1 MRLGI
6 MAAAGLVFS
15 FPALAQAFAPA
26 VAQDIMVE
34 SEQADF
40 TIETIASGLEFPWSV
55 AFLPEGG
62 MLVSEREGRL
72 RVITGET
79 LRDAPVTGLPDD
91 LVAVNQ
97 GGLMGLALHPQF
109 AENRYVYFAYAAGTE
124 AANHTALARGR
135 LSEDLTALTD
145 VDVLFRVNFDKARGY
160 HFGGRVH
167 FMDDGTVLLSTGDGG
182 MHRNES
188 QNLANHLGTMIR
200 LNDDGSVPF
209 DNPYVSTRGARPEIY
224 SYGHRNVQG
233 LDVHPDTG
241 AIWTHEHGARG
252 GDEINIVAPGLNYG
266 WPQVTYGINYD
277 GSPVTDAT
285 SGPDYQEPVWYWVPS
300 IAPSGMSFYEGDAF
314 PAWQGDL
321 FVGALAGSMLVRY
334 EVHNDAII
342 SEEPLLEDLGV
353 RIRDVKTGP
362 DGLVYLLTDDLDGAV
377 IRLVPVT
384 H

>member
-1 MRLGI
+1 MRFTLGI
-6 MAAAGLVFS
+6 AALLMSTSSAAIS
-15 FPALAQAFAPA
+15 
-26 VAQDIMVE
+26 QDMMIE

-40 TIETIASGLEFPWSV
+40 ALETLAEGLEYPWAI
-55 AFLPEGG
+55 AFLPDGE

-72 RVITGET
+72 RLVDAGG
-79 LRDAPVTGLPDD
+79 LRDAAITGLPDD
-91 LVAVNQ
+91 LVVVNQ
-97 GGLMGLALHPQF
+97 GGLLGLALHPDF
-109 AENRYVYFAYAAGTE
+109 EDNRWVYIAYSAGE
-124 AANHTALARGR
+124 ESANHTALARAR
-135 LSEDLTALTD
+135 LSEDLTSLSD
-145 VDVLFRVNFDKARGY
+145 LEVIFRVNFEKERGF

-167 FMDDGTVLLSTGDGG
+167 FMDDGTILLSTGDGG

-200 LNDDGSVPF
+200 LNEDGSVPF
-209 DNPYVSTRGARPEIY
+209 DNPYVSTQGARPEIY

-233 LDVHPDTG
+233 LDIHPETG

-252 GDEINIVAPGLNYG
+252 GDEINVVRPGLNYG

-285 SGPDYQEPVWYWVPS
+285 RGDGYQEPVWYWVPS
-300 IAPSGMSFYEGDAF
+300 IAPSGMSFYDGDAF

-334 EVHNDAII
+334 EVRGESLI
-342 SEEPLLEDLGV
+342 SEEALLEDLGQ

-362 DGLVYLLTDDLDGAV
+362 DGMIYILTDDFEGQV
-377 IRLVPVT
+377 IRLVPVIN
-384 H
+384 